1 MHHPRID
8 PSPTA
13 LRSPLSPRERA
24 AILIFIP
31 LQGERGD
38 RKAVGEGSL
47 STQSTL
53 TGPCATGYGIALN
66 PNLRRHGPQEFRR
79 AR

>member
-1 MHHPRID
+1 MRHPRID

-24 AILIFIP
+24 TVLFFIP

-38 RKAVGEGSL
+38 RKAVGEGV
-47 STQSTL
+47 
-53 TGPCATGYGIALN
+53 PFN
-66 PNLRRHGPQEFRR
+66 PNDFDGTPNSKPIDISAQKKER
-79 AR
+79 ARKGPLFE